1 MYVRTYVYIVV
12 KYESNPVNTIM
23 IQYHSV
29 YVACTY
35 QLMYI
40 LCTYVHIQVV
50 SLAYRVENGFEQY
63 GGVLLKK

>member
-1 MYVRTYVYIVV
+1 
-12 KYESNPVNTIM
+12 M
-23 IQYHSV
+23 IQYYSV

-40 LCTYVHIQVV
+40 LCTYVHIQIV

-63 GGVLLKK
+63 GDAVEEIATVNKECK